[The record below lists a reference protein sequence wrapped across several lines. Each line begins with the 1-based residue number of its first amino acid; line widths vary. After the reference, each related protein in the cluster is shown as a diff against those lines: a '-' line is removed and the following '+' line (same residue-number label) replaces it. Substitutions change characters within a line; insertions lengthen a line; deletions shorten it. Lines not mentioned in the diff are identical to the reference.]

1 MSAVSARRITDALR
15 DEAPP
20 IGTHDGRKLTP
31 LIGN

>member
-1 MSAVSARRITDALR
+1 MSAVHAERITNALR

-31 LIGN
+31 LVGK